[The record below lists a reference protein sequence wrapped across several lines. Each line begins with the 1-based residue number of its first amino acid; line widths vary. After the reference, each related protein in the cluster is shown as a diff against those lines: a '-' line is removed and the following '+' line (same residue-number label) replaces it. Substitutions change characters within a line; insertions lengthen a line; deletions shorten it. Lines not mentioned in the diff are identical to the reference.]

1 MNPSASA
8 TRPRRWSTIG
18 ATAAAFAACAVCC
31 IGPLLA
37 VLGAVGAV
45 GAVATV
51 AAVWVPALA
60 VVAVAALLGA
70 VVVRRRRRTACQA
83 VTGPVDLGLPIPPA
97 ITGTRRHLPGAEPHD
112 PDGRRRGAG
121 DLRR

>member
-1 MNPSASA
+1 M
-8 TRPRRWSTIG
+8 
-18 ATAAAFAACAVCC
+18 CC

-37 VLGAVGAV
+37 VLGAV

-60 VVAVAALLGA
+60 VAAVAALLGA

-83 VTGPVDLGLPIPPA
+83 VTGPVDLGLPTPRNHQNPA
-97 ITGTRRHLPGAEPHD
+97 TPTRR
-112 PDGRRRGAG
+112 
-121 DLRR
+121 

>member
-8 TRPRRWSTIG
+8 TRHSRRWSTIG

-45 GAVATV
+45 ATV

-70 VVVRRRRRTACQA
+70 VVVRRRAACQT
-83 VTGPVDLGLPIPPA
+83 VTGPVDLGLPAPRNHQNPA
-97 ITGTRRHLPGAEPHD
+97 TPTRR
-112 PDGRRRGAG
+112 
-121 DLRR
+121 